1 MSRPALVA
9 LSLMLTTG
17 CGRLADLRDKVAEL
31 TNDFVAEGLVTGVV
45 PPDDPALAAA
55 LEGTELGSGAVASLF
70 LNTLGTT
77 ANFGAPIND
86 ATVAAYGE
94 GFDRA
99 GLLGIGGGEYRATG
113 EDGLLY
119 VSGSEIELM
128 VDEPGGRHWLRGTL
142 PMAPML
148 NLPDTLAPG
157 SVLPINAEG
166 QGFDGLLIT
175 VVSILTGE
183 VTFSS
188 EPSTVH
194 ELYDITRGEAGV
206 LALDLPASAFPTE
219 GVYGVGVAGLLAA
232 DVENFEDVNPA
243 LTNLLAGQ
251 FHFKVICVATDTAL
265 CEIPAVPTE

>member
-1 MSRPALVA
+1 
-9 LSLMLTTG
+9 MLTTG

-31 TNDFVAEGLVTGVV
+31 TNDFLAEGLVTGVV
-45 PPDDPALAAA
+45 PPEDPALAEA
-55 LEGTELGSGAVASLF
+55 LAGTELGSGAVASLF
-70 LNTLGTT
+70 LNTMGGT

-94 GFDRA
+94 GFERA

-119 VSGSEIELM
+119 VSGGEVEVM
-128 VDEPGGRHWLRGTL
+128 VDEPGGRHWLRATL
-142 PMAPML
+142 PMAPRL

-157 SVLPINAEG
+157 AVLPINAEG

-183 VTFSS
+183 VTYSS
-188 EPSTVH
+188 EPSTVN
-194 ELYDITRGEAGV
+194 ELYDITRGESGI
-206 LALDLPASAFPTE
+206 LALDLPASAFPAE
-219 GVYGVGVAGLLAA
+219 GAYGVGVAGLLAA
-232 DVENFEDVNPA
+232 DVERFEDVNPA

-251 FHFKVICVATDTAL
+251 FHFKVICVANDAAL
-265 CEIPAVPTE
+265 CAAPPIP